1 MLCDYTFYLDFSFLF
16 KWGWRI
22 KARTSRS
29 GSLPFSLLQGCREI
43 SRMQPL
49 GPVYIPTLSVSR
61 IPEGPATFH
70 LANQPPCWSGGL
82 GLRSFQRHPKP
93 AALLQSRV
101 CPWFVGKAS
110 VLASRVIHSL
120 TGPNTHAPGSLT
132 QSMLVTSWTARYT
145 GGNGHNSKPSD
156 AARWQRA
163 MAWCGVVVF
172 KIKDGL
178 PRKRDC

>member
-1 MLCDYTFYLDFSFLF
+1 MCDYTFYLDFPFLF

-29 GSLPFSLLQGCREI
+29 GSVPFSLLQGCREI

-82 GLRSFQRHPKP
+82 GLRSFQLHPKP

-110 VLASRVIHSL
+110 VLCQQGHSFTHRPQHTRSRL
-120 TGPNTHAPGSLT
+120 PDAKHAGNQLDRPVHWGKRT
-132 QSMLVTSWTARYT
+132 Q
-145 GGNGHNSKPSD
+145 
-156 AARWQRA
+156 Q
-163 MAWCGVVVF
+163 
-172 KIKDGL
+172 
-178 PRKRDC
+178 

>member
-1 MLCDYTFYLDFSFLF
+1 MTVECGWDPAARPLPPKNVLPRCTLYLDFFFLF

-61 IPEGPATFH
+61 IPEGPAAFH

-93 AALLQSRV
+93 PSYRV
-101 CPWFVGKAS
+101 GS
-110 VLASRVIHSL
+110 
-120 TGPNTHAPGSLT
+120 APGSWEKQQCLP
-132 QSMLVTSWTARYT
+132 
-145 GGNGHNSKPSD
+145 GGSFIHSPAQHACS
-156 AARWQRA
+156 
-163 MAWCGVVVF
+163 
-172 KIKDGL
+172 GL
-178 PRKRDC
+178 PDAKHAGHQLDRSVHWGRRTPQ